1 MNILSLVN
9 QNLDIFYQ
17 IQTKCYRNSDT
28 VFFSSIH
35 RTKRGLGMTM
45 SVDPDRGVS
54 GACTQQPQPTGKKI
68 ACKQYAACRR
78 GNIAWM
84 AYACLS
90 SFSVD
95 VVGARM
101 DDSARLELK
110 AKARLAQT
118 SPAAKSPLS
127 AALDREHRT
136 RVSHRGYVCTA
147 ARCIPSQCKAS
158 FSSVNW
164 GRKTLYQNSCSISFV
179 FDKNY
184 LNFD

>member
-110 AKARLAQT
+110 HGSPKRLQQLNH
-118 SPAAKSPLS
+118 LS
-127 AALDREHRT
+127 AQRWI
-136 RVSHRGYVCTA
+136 VSIVHASAIEATYAQPRA
-147 ARCIPSQCKAS
+147 AYRLNARPRLVRWIGGEKHCIRIPVA
-158 FSSVNW
+158 F
-164 GRKTLYQNSCSISFV
+164 RLYLI
-179 FDKNY
+179 KII
-184 LNFD
+184 